1 MESLVKCENI
11 SYIANQH
18 TIINKISLDIKKN
31 DVITI
36 IGPNGGG
43 KTSLIKLLLGLIQPT
58 SGKILRSKIKIGY
71 MPQKI
76 EFNHQLPMSVQ
87 EFLELSKIDNLK
99 EYHSTITNTDIEYLL
114 NRQIHNISG
123 GELQRVLLAKA
134 LLRNPAL
141 LILDEPLQGLDVK
154 GQEDFYKLL
163 ETIRKEK
170 KLTIVMVS
178 HDLYTVMR
186 SSNHVI
192 CLNHHICCQGKPSEL
207 SNKSYHELFGIG
219 IDGVVASYQHHHD
232 HDHKHGDCSHDT

>member
-1 MESLVKCENI
+1 MESLVKCESI

-31 DVITI
+31 DLITI

-58 SGKILRSKIKIGY
+58 SGKIYRNKATIGY

-87 EFLELSKIDNLK
+87 EFLELSKIQDTK
-99 EYHSTITNTDIEYLL
+99 EYLSIIKDTDIEYLL

-134 LLRNPAL
+134 LLRNPEL
-141 LILDEPLQGLDVK
+141 LILDEPLQGLDIK

-163 ETIRKEK
+163 EKIRVEK
-170 KLTIVMVS
+170 QLTIIMVS

-207 SNKSYHELFGIG
+207 SKKSYHELFGLG
-219 IDGVVASYQHHHD
+219 INDVVASYQHHHD